1 MIVFQE
7 LNYDP
12 LKKIRSSRPEVFC
25 EKGVS
30 KNFKKFTGKNLCESL
45 WWLLLKYTVNTVSP
59 LYFNEES
66 DYSEENTCGNEV
78 FRSTIETFIGTN
90 ARSSHWRCSAKKSVL
105 QNVTKFTGNSCA
117 RGNTHEFCKIFKSNF
132 LAEQF
137 RTAASEMQILQEQ
150 SERYCRELDAM
161 LIVSAKIP
169 KREES
174 ISPSSFYRHL
184 PDY

>member
-1 MIVFQE
+1 M
-7 LNYDP
+7 
-12 LKKIRSSRPEVFC
+12 
-25 EKGVS
+25 
-30 KNFKKFTGKNLCESL
+30 
-45 WWLLLKYTVNTVSP
+45 SP

-137 RTAASEMQILQEQ
+137 QTAASEMRILQEQ